1 MLDAPFFKIVWKGGR
16 QDPTGDDDDDND
28 KNKLMS
34 SDNMGDSK
42 NNESKKESIVNSLIV
57 KNLSNAIDKITPK
70 SEKEKEIDNKN
81 MKRVEI
87 KGIEFDWIFTDKEG
101 KNFLDELSETDNM
114 DIFNHSIIKDIIWF
128 QWSKIKPYI
137 IYLQFVPFVLYFFSF
152 LIYTIWSMKNKQQ
165 EVEQGP

>member
-1 MLDAPFFKIVWKGGR
+1 
-16 QDPTGDDDDDND
+16 
-28 KNKLMS
+28 MS